1 MEAQKAVLTELE
13 EVKTK
18 LQRMADTDTS
28 RKRFMVLS
36 GELNVAPSVILF
48 VGV

>member
-1 MEAQKAVLTELE
+1 MPKSWYDRHV
-13 EVKTK
+13 VNKFDDDSK
-18 LQRMADTDTS
+18 KDFYRSIVAD
-28 RKRFMVLS
+28 KILS